1 MGKHIYINNNT
12 DKNQVPP
19 PPQSIKGCGKK
30 SLRQGYETWKQ

>member
-12 DKNQVPP
+12 DKNQVP